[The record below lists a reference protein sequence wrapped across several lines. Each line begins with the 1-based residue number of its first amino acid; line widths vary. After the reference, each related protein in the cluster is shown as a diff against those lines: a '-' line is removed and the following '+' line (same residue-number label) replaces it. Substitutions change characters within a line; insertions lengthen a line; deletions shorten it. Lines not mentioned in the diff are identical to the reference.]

1 MEIMNNKKLSIVI
14 MAAGR
19 GTRMNSEL
27 PKVLHRLSGETLLNH
42 VIATAEE
49 LTPENIVTVVGHE
62 AQMVQDSVNNNDIL
76 LNISKGMQLIATLIT
91 VTTAILNSKNILFS
105 YTKRSKRRRACC
117 NANTKSFR
125 KL

>member
-1 MEIMNNKKLSIVI
+1 MGIMNNKKLSIVI

-27 PKVLHRLSGETLLNH
+27 PKVLHHLSGETLLNH
-42 VIATAEE
+42 VIKTAEK

-76 LNISKGMQLIATLIT
+76 FSMQIDQ
-91 VTTAILNSKNILFS
+91 
-105 YTKRSKRRRACC
+105 
-117 NANTKSFR
+117 
-125 KL
+125 